1 MSLGPLFRNLH
12 RALESTISTQ
22 KIISNPLIN
31 KPSYELT
38 CQISV
43 GIRSCSQ
50 SHSPARLPYTQHPL
64 TRQSGIGLSVITFI
78 FCGCLLSG
86 SILSYRNFWFQFYPT
101 AAEELRKPAQATP
114 SCAMVAT
121 LPPGRPGNLT
131 VEQEKKL
138 QEFWKATLKVFGV
151 PDLGGLDA
159 GGSVNGIVNGEN
171 EDNPSE
177 HGSSLVL
184 EKKLKKKGLFRRRKG
199 DSGDKDDVSI
209 QSNTPEADD
218 KFGQTKEFHQALATQ
233 SPQDLREA
241 FWSMV
246 KHDHPDGL
254 LLRFLRARKWDVEK
268 ALVMMVS
275 TMQWRSHDMHVDD
288 DIMYNGEAA
297 AYKDA
302 IESTGPTKKEG
313 EDFMKIM
320 RLGKSFLHGCDK
332 EGRPICIVRARL
344 HRAGEQSEGS
354 LERVTVHIIETA
366 RLLLSPPVDS
376 AVSLQLHRILYVI
389 MNVADHR
396 IRHDRVFNGEHGN
409 KSVLVYSIVAEFLK
423 DYAPVKFMI
432 KCFEANYPESLGV
445 VLVHKSPWVFQGK
458 PLASSFSFHPPKS
471 GLSRHLDHH
480 QRLAGSRRC

>member
-1 MSLGPLFRNLH
+1 M
-12 RALESTISTQ
+12 
-22 KIISNPLIN
+22 
-31 KPSYELT
+31 
-38 CQISV
+38 V
-43 GIRSCSQ
+43 G
-50 SHSPARLPYTQHPL
+50 
-64 TRQSGIGLSVITFI
+64 
-78 FCGCLLSG
+78 
-86 SILSYRNFWFQFYPT
+86 
-101 AAEELRKPAQATP
+101 
-114 SCAMVAT
+114 T

-131 VEQEKKL
+131 VEQQAKL

-151 PDLGGLDA
+151 PDLGGIDV
-159 GGSVNGIVNGEN
+159 GGSVNSSINGDN
-171 EDNPSE
+171 EGDPSE
-177 HGSSLVL
+177 HASTLNP
-184 EKKLKKKGLFRRRKG
+184 EKKSKRKGLFRRRKG
-199 DSGDKDDVSI
+199 DSGDKDDVSVHSSI
-209 QSNTPEADD
+209 PDADD
-218 KFGQTKEFHQALATQ
+218 KYGQTKEFQQALATQ
-233 SPQDLREA
+233 SPEELRKA

-302 IESTGPTKKEG
+302 TESTGSTKKEG

-332 EGRPICIVRARL
+332 EGRPICVVRARL
-344 HRAGEQSEGS
+344 HRAGEQSEAS

-376 AVSLQLHRILYVI
+376 ATI
-389 MNVADHR
+389 
-396 IRHDRVFNGEHGN
+396 VFDMTGFSMANM
-409 KSVLVYSIVAEFLK
+409 

-458 PLASSFSFHPPKS
+458 PLACVSSAVFHLSPISEGIWTIIKGWLDPVVASKVHFTKTTDELSHFISLTHIPTELGGDDPWTFSYPEPQPGENNRMKD
-471 GLSRHLDHH
+471 GATRHRLLEERATVVKEFENATQKWIESAPQADIVVGQKRNSLAEQLRKGYWQLDPYLRARTWYDRTGIIKPGGTIEYYPNTNGTGEAHDPD
-480 QRLAGSRRC
+480 GVD